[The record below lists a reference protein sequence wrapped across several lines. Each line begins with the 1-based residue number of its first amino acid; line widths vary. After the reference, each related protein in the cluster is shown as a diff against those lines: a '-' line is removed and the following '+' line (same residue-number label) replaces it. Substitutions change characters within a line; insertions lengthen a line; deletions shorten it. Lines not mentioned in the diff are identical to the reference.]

1 MANLL
6 LISTLLLTQ
15 ITSYVFEF
23 RSSEAKRY
31 EELVV
36 KRDGLQA
43 EVTNILHSLDDT
55 SARTGEESLISLR
68 NQLERALEG
77 RGKVW
82 EGLALGDVRG
92 VPTIVGTTAT
102 LTLPDD
108 KHGIQAGSRM
118 FLFGEREVVTQDA
131 PAAP

>member
-1 MANLL
+1 MSTVEMIFIGYGLVFTIMLFLSIKQWRWFHILMANLL

-55 SARTGEESLISLR
+55 SARTGEE
-68 NQLERALEG
+68 
-77 RGKVW
+77 
-82 EGLALGDVRG
+82 
-92 VPTIVGTTAT
+92 
-102 LTLPDD
+102 
-108 KHGIQAGSRM
+108 
-118 FLFGEREVVTQDA
+118 
-131 PAAP
+131 